1 MATKVKEVTELVEE
15 QPLLDG
21 QFRINVGDA
30 DREYIH
36 ALNQLL
42 NVPGGTF
49 EFKSAVKR
57 LARQLQARVEGVT
70 SEMYKS
76 IAELGRMRQNVQRAE
91 RNNTATDEM
100 FADLQKQ
107 EEVVEVKQRDA
118 YAEYVVLDG
127 PKLKKSQFPKSDNL
141 AKPLSYQ
148 AGNTH
153 VQTDYTAMYA
163 IISDEFV
170 EA

>member
-1 MATKVKEVTELVEE
+1 MATKVKEVTELIEE
-15 QPLLDG
+15 QPLTDG

-36 ALNQLL
+36 ALNQLM

-57 LARQLQARVEGVT
+57 LARQLQSRVEGAT
-70 SEMYKS
+70 AEMYRS
-76 IAELGRMRQNVQRAE
+76 IAELSRIRQNVQRAE
-91 RNNTATDEM
+91 RNNSATDEM

-107 EEVVEVKQRDA
+107 EELVEEKQRDA
-118 YAEYVVLDG
+118 YALSVVIDG
-127 PKLKKSQFPKSDNL
+127 PKLKKSQFPKADNL

-163 IISDEFV
+163 IIADEFV

>member
-1 MATKVKEVTELVEE
+1 MATKVKEVVEE
-15 QPLLDG
+15 QPLTEG

-36 ALNQLL
+36 ALNQLV

-49 EFKSAVKR
+49 EFKQGIKR
-57 LARQLQARVEGVT
+57 LARQLQARVEVVT
-70 SEMYKS
+70 AEMYKS
-76 IAELGRMRQNVQRAE
+76 IADLGRMRQNIQRAE
-91 RNNTATDEM
+91 RSNSATDEM
-100 FADLQKQ
+100 FSDLTAL
-107 EEVVEVKQRDA
+107 EEVVEQKQRDA
-118 YAEYVVLDG
+118 YALNVVLDG
-127 PKLKKSQFPKSDNL
+127 PKLKKSQFPKADNL

-163 IISDEFV
+163 IIADEFV